1 MVLGDV
7 NRKVGV
13 VLLHRAS
20 VLSCHAAADRSSG
33 GQLRAPLH
41 VPIPES
47 ASEEN
52 ANVRPHL
59 EPKNRGAEVPD
70 RGPRAL
76 AAVGPPPGQLG
87 RKERLSWG
95 RRSST
100 CGSAAVA
107 LIDEMSGSTMAARIS
122 APTAAAEDRRRTAAP
137 CG

>member
-7 NRKVGV
+7 HRKVGV

-47 ASEEN
+47 ASEED

-59 EPKNRGAEVPD
+59 EPKNAVPRSLIEAHGLWLLEV
-70 RGPRAL
+70 RR
-76 AAVGPPPGQLG
+76 LG
-87 RKERLSWG
+87 S
-95 RRSST
+95 
-100 CGSAAVA
+100 
-107 LIDEMSGSTMAARIS
+107 
-122 APTAAAEDRRRTAAP
+122 
-137 CG
+137 